1 MITFLHAAD
10 LHLDAP
16 FSGLS
21 PAQAAKRR
29 EEQLALV
36 RELFERG
43 SERGCTLALLAGD
56 LFDAPEVRPD
66 TLEQVQRACAG
77 FHGPIFIAPGNHDCC
92 KPGGVYSIGGW
103 PENVHIFTSREISRV
118 ELPDCTVY
126 GAGFAQVCE
135 NAMLDGFHAE
145 GGKTSLMVLHGDCLQ
160 KDSPYDPITKEQIE
174 RSNLTYL
181 ALGHIHQA
189 SGLLRAGGTFYAWP
203 GCAMG
208 RGFDEL
214 GEKGVYFGR
223 ITDSGEVFLEFA
235 PLGGRKYE
243 ILRVEAGDDALSAI
257 EQALPRSTQDDIYRI
272 ILTGR
277 AALPDTRTLTRAL
290 ESRFFALTIRDET
303 RPKQDLWSG
312 AGEDTLRGFF
322 LQTLRTQYDAAADDE
337 TRRKIARAAKFG
349 LDAMEN
355 RLEVDG

>member
-29 EEQLALV
+29 EEQIELV
-36 RELFERG
+36 RRMFELAN
-43 SERGCTLALLAGD
+43 ERGCTLALLAGD
-56 LFDAPEVRPD
+56 LFDAPEVRSD

-77 FHGPIFIAPGNHDCC
+77 FHGHIFIAPGNHDCC

-103 PENVHIFTSREISRV
+103 PENVHIFSSRDISHV
-118 ELPDCTVY
+118 ELPECTVY
-126 GAGFAQVCE
+126 GAGFTQVCE
-135 NAMLDGFHAE
+135 NAMLENFRAEDGKPA
-145 GGKTSLMVLHGDCLQ
+145 LMVLHGDCLQ

-174 RSNLTYL
+174 ASNLAYL

-189 SGLLRAGGTFYAWP
+189 SGLLRAGKTAYAWP

-214 GEKGVYFGR
+214 GEKGVYFGSVS
-223 ITDSGEVFLEFA
+223 DSGEVSLDFV

-257 EQALPRSTQDDIYRI
+257 EGVLPENTQNDIYRI
-272 ILTGR
+272 ILTGPS
-277 AALPDTRTLTRAL
+277 ALPDTRALMRAL
-290 ESRFFALTIRDET
+290 EGRFFALTIRDET
-303 RPKQDLWSG
+303 RPKQELWSG
-312 AGEDTLRGFF
+312 AGEDTLRGLF
-322 LQTLRTQYDAAADDE
+322 LQTLRTQYDAADDDV
-337 TRRKIARAAKFG
+337 TRRKIARAARLG

-355 RLEVDG
+355 RLEVVG